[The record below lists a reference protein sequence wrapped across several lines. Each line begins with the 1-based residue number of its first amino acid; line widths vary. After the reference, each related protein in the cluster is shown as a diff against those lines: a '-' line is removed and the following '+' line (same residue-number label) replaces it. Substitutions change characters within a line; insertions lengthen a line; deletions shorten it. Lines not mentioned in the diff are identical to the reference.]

1 MHKTTGLEPNPN
13 GALYLTLTHQA
24 SISRILIPLTKAG
37 LQVSRDHPSKEKAL
51 HFISK
56 LTHHSYPLCPAL
68 SAKTLVLAQSQCPV
82 TTATS

>member
-1 MHKTTGLEPNPN
+1 MHRTTGLEPRPN

-24 SISRILIPLTKAG
+24 SISRILTPLTKAG
-37 LQVSRDHPSKEKAL
+37 LQVSRDHPSEEKAL

-56 LTHHSYPLCPAL
+56 LTHHSYLLCPAL
-68 SAKTLVLAQSQCPV
+68 STKTLVRAQSQCPV

>member
-1 MHKTTGLEPNPN
+1 MHKTIGLEPRPN

-68 SAKTLVLAQSQCPV
+68 STKTLVRAQSQCPV